1 MSVKI
6 RAAFVAELAVNFV
19 LPWVVYRLSLPY
31 WGETGALYASAV
43 PPLAWGIV
51 EFAKTRRVD
60 ALSAIALLGITLS
73 IAMLAMGGSPRLL
86 LIRESFVSGT
96 IGIVFLV
103 SLLSRRPITYYL
115 TRATMAR
122 EGEGE
127 GEGGVARFETLW
139 SESAAVRAAL
149 RLITLAWGVGLV
161 IECALRSWCAWAW
174 PIERTLVITPIL
186 SYAIFGG
193 LLCWTFWFRKRM
205 RGRVAVGEATL

>member
-1 MSVKI
+1 MKI

-43 PPLAWGIV
+43 PPLVWGIV

-60 ALSAIALLGITLS
+60 ALSAIALLGIMLS
-73 IAMLAMGGSPRLL
+73 IAMMAMGGSPRLL
-86 LIRESFVSGT
+86 LIRESFVSGA

-103 SLLSRRPITYYL
+103 SLLFARPITYYL

-122 EGEGE
+122 EGEG
-127 GEGGVARFETLW
+127 GVERFETLW
-139 SESAAVRAAL
+139 DESASVRAAL
-149 RLITLAWGVGLV
+149 RLITAAWGLGLV

-186 SYAIFGG
+186 SYVIFGG

>member
-1 MSVKI
+1 M
-6 RAAFVAELAVNFV
+6 
-19 LPWVVYRLSLPY
+19 
-31 WGETGALYASAV
+31 
-43 PPLAWGIV
+43 
-51 EFAKTRRVD
+51 D

-103 SLLSRRPITYYL
+103 SLLFRRPITYYL

-122 EGEGE
+122 EGEGG

-149 RLITLAWGVGLV
+149 RLITLAW
-161 IECALRSWCAWAW
+161 ASA
-174 PIERTLVITPIL
+174 
-186 SYAIFGG
+186 S
-193 LLCWTFWFRKRM
+193 
-205 RGRVAVGEATL
+205 